1 MEQKIY
7 VVAVNYSSETF
18 NPTVVEQ
25 FNNEEDANT
34 YASLMSRTKHRKY
47 VVLEQKVEYDGTSP
61 WDGTSQEK

>member
-7 VVAVNYSSETF
+7 FVAVSYLSGIF
-18 NPTVVEQ
+18 KPTVVEQ

-47 VVLEQKVEYDGTSP
+47 VVLEQITEYNDIP
-61 WDGTSQEK
+61 QEK